1 MAEVGL
7 ATAKTPRE
15 IEGIIERARRL
26 KEDALNIKGRLY
38 DMRVR
43 LLGINDPPA
52 TEDSNLKEAVG
63 SELHDLRSNLD
74 ELDSVMRDSK
84 TYLADLEGV

>member
-7 ATAKTPRE
+7 GAERTTRE
-15 IEGIIERARRL
+15 IEGIIGRAREL
-26 KEDALNIKGRLY
+26 KDDALNIKSRLY
-38 DMRVR
+38 DMRAR

-63 SELHDLRSNLD
+63 SEMHDLRTNLD
-74 ELDSVMRDSK
+74 ELDAIMKDSK